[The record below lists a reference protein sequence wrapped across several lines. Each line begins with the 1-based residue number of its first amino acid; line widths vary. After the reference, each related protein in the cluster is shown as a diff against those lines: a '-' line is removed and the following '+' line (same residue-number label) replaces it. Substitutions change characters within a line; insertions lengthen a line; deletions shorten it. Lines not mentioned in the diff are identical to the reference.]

1 MKAKKYLPYIIGYCI
16 YASIVLINLAHE
28 HYHYSQLFILW
39 LVTIPLIIGVIAY
52 IVWRYHKNITD
63 DGEEAIT
70 ESTVKEPLFVEDW
83 NLLDFARKYGPR
95 MQVGEFTNAET
106 GASFTQCIFTQEDGT
121 QTYVMFFSQLGVL
134 SPLEISKRKEEL
146 KVGRTKEGKFFLH
159 DERIKLWEDV
169 EL

>member
-1 MKAKKYLPYIIGYCI
+1 MKVKKYLPYIIGYCI
-16 YASIVLINLAHE
+16 YASIVLINIAHE
-28 HYHYSQLFILW
+28 NYHYSQLFILW
-39 LVTIPLIIGVIAY
+39 LITIPLIIGVIAY
-52 IVWRYHKNITD
+52 IVWRHHKNNTD
-63 DGEEAIT
+63 DGEEVIT
-70 ESTVKEPLFVEDW
+70 EGTVKESLFVENW
-83 NLLDFARKYGPR
+83 NLLDFAREYGPR
-95 MQVGEFTNAET
+95 MQVGGFTNAET

-159 DERIKLWEDV
+159 DEYIKLWEDV